1 MKLTAAALN
10 HLLRQNPWAAERLRP
25 FAGKTIRL
33 QVPPLQTTLTLDGA
47 GECVAAAPDAP
58 IDAEILVPASAAL
71 RLLANPSSAMTLATL
86 QGDMDLATTFGK
98 VLQQIRWDFEE
109 DLSRV
114 VGDIPAHQLTQTGA
128 RVRQE
133 LSRQALSLAGM
144 FAEYWLEE
152 EPLIAKRVHLER
164 FSSAIDALRD
174 DAERLEK
181 RLEKLEQARRCD

>member
-47 GECVAAAPDAP
+47 GECMAATPDTP

-71 RLLANPSSAMTLATL
+71 RLLADPSSAMTLATL
-86 QGDMDLATTFGK
+86 QGDMELATTFGK
-98 VLQQIRWDFEE
+98 VLQQIRWDIEE

>member
-1 MKLTAAALN
+1 LKLTAAALN

-47 GECVAAAPDAP
+47 GECMAATPDTP

-71 RLLANPSSAMTLATL
+71 RLLADPSSAMTLATL
-86 QGDMDLATTFGK
+86 QGDMELATTFGK
-98 VLQQIRWDFEE
+98 VLQQIRWDIEE